1 MVGVLEQQIGL
12 LRQILQLNII
22 LVLVSFTYC
31 IWPEKEKLTTE
42 NQI

>member
-22 LVLVSFTYC
+22 LVLVSFTWGSD
-31 IWPEKEKLTTE
+31 ID
-42 NQI
+42 